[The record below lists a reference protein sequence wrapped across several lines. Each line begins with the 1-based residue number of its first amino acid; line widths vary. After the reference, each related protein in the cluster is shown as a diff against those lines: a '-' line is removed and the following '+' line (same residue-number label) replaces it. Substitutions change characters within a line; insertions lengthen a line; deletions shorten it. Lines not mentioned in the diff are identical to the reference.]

1 MLTQLW
7 TSKLG
12 NREYGSQGL
21 SMQARVLGGEG
32 KTTLPGAPA
41 LPSQQVRPLL
51 EQAYSHPSPLVPSR
65 ATGKSSA
72 GHGDLVHRWTSKGEM
87 KRLVTLFTLR
97 DQRSLSIESSNLQ

>member
-51 EQAYSHPSPLVPSR
+51 EQAYSTPLTPCAIQGNWKKLSR
-65 ATGKSSA
+65 SWRSGSS
-72 GHGDLVHRWTSKGEM
+72 L
-87 KRLVTLFTLR
+87 
-97 DQRSLSIESSNLQ
+97 DQQR